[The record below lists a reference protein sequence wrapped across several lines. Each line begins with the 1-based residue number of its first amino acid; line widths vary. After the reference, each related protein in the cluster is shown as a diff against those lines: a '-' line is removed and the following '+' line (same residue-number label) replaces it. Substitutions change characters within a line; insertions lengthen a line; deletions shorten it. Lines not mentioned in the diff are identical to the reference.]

1 MPKLLL
7 TCLAFIISESLYC
20 QTVVFDPIM
29 KDSLGPDSIS
39 YSVSGYFELSDSLE
53 VQLDLVQIYQDS
65 LHVVYT
71 LSSGFD
77 QNLNPTNSN
86 LQINP
91 TTNDFSVQCGVFNTP
106 DLMVRLL
113 FFRNEEKT
121 FETYF
126 K

>member
-7 TCLAFIISESLYC
+7 TCLAFITSGSLYC
-20 QTVVFDPIM
+20 QTVVFDPIL

-53 VQLDLVQIYQDS
+53 VQLDLVQIYPDS

-71 LSSGFD
+71 LNSGFD
-77 QNLNPTNSN
+77 QNLNPTNPS